1 MGLLPNGRFVIL
13 SMSKCWTS
21 LAVTRN
27 IKRIARLLFST
38 KTYMGEGSASRALP
52 CATALRTAVR
62 ESASSQVHRVH
73 ALGDEQTGADA
84 MNRLFYFS
92 RERIEVGRLLPRYR

>member
-1 MGLLPNGRFVIL
+1 
-13 SMSKCWTS
+13 MSKCWTS